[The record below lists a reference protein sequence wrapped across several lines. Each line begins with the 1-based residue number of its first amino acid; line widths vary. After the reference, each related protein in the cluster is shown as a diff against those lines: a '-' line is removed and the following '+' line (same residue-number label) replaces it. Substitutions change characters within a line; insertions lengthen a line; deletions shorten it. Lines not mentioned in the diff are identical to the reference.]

1 MSVTMSVRSG
11 WFLRVFLCPLLF
23 FTASLN
29 VAADDDEGRFGLSER
44 VPWHDSRVVGSPE
57 PPLPYRTE
65 PAFPKL
71 EIFQPLTFD
80 AEPGRD
86 AYLIIQHHGSW
97 SAPGTILRIPNDPE
111 ASDPQVVLE
120 LPGIAYE
127 LAFHPDYEQ
136 NGYLFVGQNVS
147 NGEEPV
153 TRVSRFTV
161 DREAPYAIDPASEVV
176 IIDWPSNGHNGGA
189 VDFGGDGMLY
199 ITSGDGT
206 GDSDTNLRGQDLSEL
221 TSKVLRIDVDHPA
234 PGQNYAVPP
243 DNPFVDRPG
252 ARPETWAYG
261 LRNPW
266 RMTYDKTLDQLWV
279 GNNGQ
284 DLWEQAYL
292 VTRGAN
298 YGWSAYEGGHPFFLD
313 RMGPDPLTPP
323 TVEHHHSEAR
333 SLTGGVVYHGQ
344 RLPELR
350 GAYVYGDFSTGKIWG
365 VKHDGQQVTWH
376 QEIAD
381 TPFALS
387 GFGLDKD
394 GELIVIDHL
403 TGFYRMVPQADDRPA
418 APFPTLLSETGLYRS
433 VADRQTHE
441 ALIPYAV
448 NSPLWSDGSIKQR
461 FIAIPGDPDEAKVS
475 LRGTGQGWDFPEGT
489 VLVKEF
495 ALEFEAGNPASRQ
508 PIETRLMTRQQGE
521 WVGYSYLWN
530 DDRTDA
536 VLVSKEGADRTY
548 TLRDPE
554 APGGIRTLEWH
565 YPSRA
570 ECMVCHS
577 RAANY
582 VLGLSTEQMNR
593 TLDYGNGR
601 VANQLATLEHIG
613 LFKEPLPNRPEAL
626 PKLVDPS
633 DETAPIEA
641 RARSYLH
648 ANCAS
653 CHVEAGGGNAAIN
666 LRFDA
671 PLDRLRLV
679 DEAPTQG
686 DLGIANARL
695 VAPGDPER
703 SVLYHRITRRGPNQ
717 MPPLATTRIDP
728 DAEALVRAWIEQLN
742 APNSLSSGAE

>member
-1 MSVTMSVRSG
+1 MSVRSLR
-11 WFLRVFLCPLLF
+11 FLRVFLWPVLLF
-23 FTASLN
+23 PASSGFG
-29 VAADDDEGRFGLSER
+29 ADDEGRRSEVPHR

-57 PPLPYRTE
+57 PPLPYRPE

-86 AYLIIQHHGSW
+86 AYVIIQHHGSW
-97 SAPGTILRIPNDPE
+97 SAPGTILRIPDDPE
-111 ASDPQVVLE
+111 ASGPQVVLE

-127 LAFHPDYEQ
+127 LAFHPDYER
-136 NGYLFVGQNVS
+136 NGYLFVGHNVS

-161 DREAPYAIDPASEVV
+161 DREPPHAIDPDSEVV

-206 GDSDTNLRGQDLSEL
+206 GDSDTNFRGQDLSEL
-221 TSKVLRIDVDHPA
+221 TAKVLRIDVDRPSPGRNYGIPA
-234 PGQNYAVPP
+234 

-252 ARPETWAYG
+252 VRPETWAYG
-261 LRNPW
+261 MRNPW
-266 RMTYDKTLDQLWV
+266 RMTYDATLDQLWV

-292 VTRGAN
+292 VARGAN
-298 YGWSAYEGGHPFFLD
+298 YGWSAFEGSHPFYPD

-333 SLTGGVVYHGQ
+333 SLTGGVVYHGKS
-344 RLPELR
+344 LPGLR
-350 GAYVYGDFSTGKIWG
+350 GAYVYGDYSTGKIWG
-365 VKHDGQQVTWH
+365 VKHDGTQVTWH

-381 TPFALS
+381 TPFAIS

-403 TGFYRMVPQADDRPA
+403 TGFYRLVPNDADRPES
-418 APFPTLLSETGLYRS
+418 PFPTLLSETGLYRS
-433 VADRQTHE
+433 VADRQPHE
-441 ALIPYAV
+441 ALIPYEV
-448 NSPLWSDGSIKQR
+448 NAPLWSDGAIKQR
-461 FIAIPGDPDEAKVS
+461 FLAIPGDPDEAKVG
-475 LRGTGQGWDFPEGT
+475 LRGAGQGWDFPEGT

-495 ALEFEAGNPASRQ
+495 ALEFEAGNPASRR

-536 VLVSKEGADRTY
+536 VLVGTQGLDRTY
-548 TLRDPE
+548 TLRDAE
-554 APGGIRTLEWH
+554 APGGIRTLDWH

-593 TLDYGNGR
+593 PVTDGKGETT
-601 VANQLATLEHIG
+601 NQLALLERIG
-613 LFKEPLPNRPEAL
+613 LFKGALPDRPEAL
-626 PKLVDPS
+626 PKLVDPH
-633 DETAPIEA
+633 DETASIEA

-671 PLDRLRLV
+671 PIDRLRLV

-686 DLGIANARL
+686 DLGIADARL
-695 VAPGDPER
+695 VAPGHPER
-703 SVLYHRITRRGPNQ
+703 SILYHRIARRGPGQ
-717 MPPLATTRIDP
+717 MPPLATTRVDP
-728 DAEALVRAWIEQLN
+728 DADALIRTWIEQLRA
-742 APNSLSSGAE
+742 APAPQAGAE